1 MPWASRVAH
10 GRSLSEHQDYTW
22 EVDFIQKMGG
32 MLQAG
37 QPPEQFAVTE
47 RI

>member
-10 GRSLSEHQDYTW
+10 GRSLSEHQDYTS
-22 EVDFIQKMGG
+22 VQRMGG

-47 RI
+47 GTVYD